1 MIGEYMAIDTR
12 RVGNFA
18 LEAIEA
24 LAARYEDVE
33 DVEIGGLQL
42 IVAFKNVPQDEGPGT
57 EILTYT
63 EDDDVVSSLGLAVGA
78 LASMFGR

>member
-1 MIGEYMAIDTR
+1 MAIDTQ

-24 LAARYEDVE
+24 LAARYEDD
-33 DVEIGGLQL
+33 DVEIDGLQ
-42 IVAFKNVPQDEGPGT
+42 ITIAFKNVPDPSDGGTKT

-63 EDDDVVSSLGLAVGA
+63 EDDSVTTQIGLAVGG
-78 LASMFGR
+78 LASMFGS

>member
-1 MIGEYMAIDTR
+1 MAIDTR

-42 IVAFKNVPQDEGPGT
+42 IVAFKNIPHDDGPGT

-78 LASMFGR
+78 LASMFDR

>member
-1 MIGEYMAIDTR
+1 MAIDTQ

-24 LAARYEDVE
+24 LSDRYNEID

-42 IVAFKNVPQDEGPGT
+42 TVAFKGVPHEDGPRT

-63 EDDDVVSSLGLAVGA
+63 EDDDLVTALGLSAGG
-78 LASMFGR
+78 LASMFGA